1 MVAEGKGKLSVDY
14 IYKMDVAPR
23 DKVDLK
29 KKGGGG
35 VRSSVISSAIQVRR
49 ICRLID

>member
-29 KKGGGG
+29 KRGGGG
-35 VRSSVISSAIQVRR
+35 TVFCDLECYPSAEDLQ
-49 ICRLID
+49 ID